1 MGLLFVTNLTQKTVG
16 LSRQFLRLFI
26 LFIPA
31 LVLSACATPA
41 HHNNS
46 WLPNIDTKT
55 VQVRVYGIDAYEM
68 DGFILDSE
76 GLEQQIIALKKI
88 ISIDK
93 LLIEPKANAAL
104 FEQAVALYIGEKHGL
119 KTYRASYFNSDKIS
133 SAEILSEIDNPE
145 SFLDIFSF

>member
-1 MGLLFVTNLTQKTVG
+1 MGLMFVTNLTQRTAD
-16 LSRQFLRLFI
+16 LLCLLLRLFF

-31 LVLSACATPA
+31 LLLSACATPA
-41 HHNNS
+41 HHNYS
-46 WLPNIDTKT
+46 WFPDIDTKT
-55 VQVRVYGIDAYEM
+55 VQVRVYGIDTYEM

-88 ISIDK
+88 TSLDK

-119 KTYRASYFNSDKIS
+119 KTYRASYFKSDKIS
-133 SAEILSEIDNPE
+133 STEILSEIDNPVTY
-145 SFLDIFSF
+145 LDIFSF